1 MTNILENL
9 YDIVM
14 SGVCISAIIAALF
27 YWYAI
32 SRDMNDKDDFDKK
45 YRESRKDNK
54 LSLKITVLKNLGMA
68 IEPMPMFKMVN
79 T

>member
-1 MTNILENL
+1 MKMNVKNVVEQDIIMINILENL
-9 YDIVM
+9 YDILM
-14 SGVCISAIIAALF
+14 SGVCVSAIIAALF

-54 LSLKITVLKNLGMA
+54 
-68 IEPMPMFKMVN
+68 
-79 T
+79 

>member
-1 MTNILENL
+1 MKMNVKNVVEQDIIMINILENL
-9 YDIVM
+9 YDILM

-54 LSLKITVLKNLGMA
+54 
-68 IEPMPMFKMVN
+68 
-79 T
+79 